1 MQVWLILCNVET
13 YGYVK
18 EFWNC
23 QSSPLWVGGAPASQP
38 HTPPEL
44 CFCIK
49 AACSEAAFCRWSS
62 STSFCNVSMVWSF
75 CRSSATSTCLEEYI
89 QYGRFQQFNLM
100 GLSLS
105 DPRWYKTRLWLYH
118 DAESGRV
125 LAWFMISIPCLC
137 DTKTWKILINK
148 GATNMDSL
156 NWCASCEPHVA
167 DGFFRND
174 KW

>member
-13 YGYVK
+13 CGYVK

-105 DPRWYKTRLWLYH
+105 DPRWYKTRLVIPWCGIRKGFSLIH
-118 DAESGRV
+118 DFNSMLTWHKNLEDSHKQRGNQYGFSELVCIMWTTCGR
-125 LAWFMISIPCLC
+125 WIF
-137 DTKTWKILINK
+137 
-148 GATNMDSL
+148 
-156 NWCASCEPHVA
+156 
-167 DGFFRND
+167 
-174 KW
+174 